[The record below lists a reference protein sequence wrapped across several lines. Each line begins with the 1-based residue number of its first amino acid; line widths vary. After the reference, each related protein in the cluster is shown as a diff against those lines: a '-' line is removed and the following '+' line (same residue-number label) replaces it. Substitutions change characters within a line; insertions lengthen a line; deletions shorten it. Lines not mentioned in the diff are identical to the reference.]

1 MNCCLVR
8 VELYLLLCCSQCL
21 PSHLFTSVPS
31 FQVAGEKILNILLSG
46 LRFTERK
53 LHTNNSHDPQCFT
66 DFTGFKT
73 QQYYPSSWAEACR
86 VHYILGSIS
95 GVSGTFTLSVRWTSW
110 VNIVLKHICKLNLWF
125 RWCGIQHGFSTD
137 RHTSAG
143 LNPARDCD
151 GNKEPTAG
159 TLPHWVWSQ
168 VAKWTVVYPCHRIL
182 TDTCTNLIYL
192 Y

>member
-21 PSHLFTSVPS
+21 PSRLFTSVPS

-66 DFTGFKT
+66 DLTGFKT
-73 QQYYPSSWAEACR
+73 HSSTVWVAELKLAEFITYLA
-86 VHYILGSIS
+86 VSLGCPARSHW
-95 GVSGTFTLSVRWTSW
+95 VRWTSW

-137 RHTSAG
+137 RHTPAG
-143 LNPARDCD
+143 FNPARDCD

-168 VAKWTVVYPCHRIL
+168 VAKWTVVYPCHCIL